1 MACSVD
7 AALGRDRTSASARGA
22 AAGPGTAIRT
32 AISAS
37 SKKLSSTLRSLSTY
51 QVDSFTTLGRTPY
64 FIL

>member
-37 SKKLSSTLRSLSTY
+37 SFVKKAIVNFAFVEHVSGGFVY
-51 QVDSFTTLGRTPY
+51 YPG
-64 FIL
+64 